1 MTDNAG
7 SRREPDESISSGKP
21 PARLRTRVVVLLAQ
35 YPDHELELRKTAVRR
50 AAPASIDIEFRQ
62 IEGNV
67 YRKGLTNLH
76 RALVAPLVARAAID
90 AERDGCQAVVPY
102 GTLDLGVEEA
112 RHVVD
117 IPVLGPGRTG
127 CHAAATVSRRF
138 AVLCYDQPHVAMFR
152 RLTTDWDVDRQVT
165 SIREVGVAVTDM
177 AADPSRLRQQFM
189 LTARA
194 AVQSDAAEV
203 ILPLGMTM
211 VPVHLDAGELTA
223 DLGVPVLDPLAL
235 TLRLAEGLASSGY
248 VNSRVAYP
256 SADLP
261 D

>member
-1 MTDNAG
+1 MTDAYPG
-7 SRREPDESISSGKP
+7 STTGFDGG
-21 PARLRTRVVVLLAQ
+21 PARVVVLLAQ
-35 YPDHELELRKTAVRR
+35 YPGPELELRTTAVRR
-50 AAPASIDIEFRQ
+50 AAPSSVAVEFRQ

-76 RALVAPLVARAAID
+76 RALVAPLVARAARE
-90 AERDGCQAVVPY
+90 AEQDGCHAVVPY

-127 CHAAATVSRRF
+127 CHAAATVGHRF
-138 AVLCYDQPHVAMFR
+138 AVLCYDDPHVAMFR
-152 RLTTDWDVDRQVT
+152 RLTREWEVDRQVS
-165 SIREVGVAVTDM
+165 SIREVGVPITEM
-177 AADPSRLRQQFM
+177 AADPARLRDRF
-189 LTARA
+189 LAVAREA
-194 AVQSDAAEV
+194 IEAEGAEL

-211 VPVHLDAGELTA
+211 VPVHLSAAELTA
-223 DLGVPVLDPLAL
+223 ELGVPVLDPLAA
-235 TLRLAEGLASSGY
+235 TLRLAEALASTGF

-256 SADLP
+256 AAELP